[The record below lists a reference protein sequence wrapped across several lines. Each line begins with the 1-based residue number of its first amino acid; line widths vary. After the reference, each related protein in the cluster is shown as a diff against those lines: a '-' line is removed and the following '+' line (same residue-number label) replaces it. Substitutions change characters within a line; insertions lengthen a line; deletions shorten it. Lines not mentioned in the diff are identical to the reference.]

1 MGEFKDKVKGTA
13 NEAAGKIK
21 EEIGKATGD
30 RKLEAKGV
38 AQNAKGHAQ
47 KAVGDVKGK
56 LGDNI

>member
-13 NEAAGKIK
+13 NEIAGKVK

-30 RKLEAKGV
+30 RELEAKGA
-38 AQNAKGHAQ
+38 AQNVKGHAQ